1 MMIWLLT
8 SISEDVIFK
17 CGFAMMP
24 PTKDRIAKVAS
35 SLKTGY
41 FDFEVIAPFR
51 TECPFWTCLEKL
63 HGTSVESL
71 GNPHMWQFS
80 LALANVFD
88 IELADAVKCLS
99 ITPLVDLPTTESE
112 WINALRRFK
121 CTLQDVPEAERTF
134 SVCRQAIKN
143 NPREFYYVPEQMKSQ
158 ELCVIAMK
166 KEPVMLFFLP
176 LHLQSKAL
184 YRKAVRKDGKL
195 LTSVPIAYRCEEIYL
210 AAVRQNGLSIEFI
223 SPLEITPKVA
233 REAVRSNGE
242 ALKHVPFHL
251 VTKSLCDEAIR
262 CEPFGA
268 ALPFVPAAYRTE
280 RMILRV
286 LKSMPMA
293 LRHIPAEQQS
303 ELVRLAAVSSDGMA
317 IQHIPMSQQTEE
329 ICHKALT
336 NNIHCWK
343 YVNHSYR
350 ISGLLL
356 SVKMR
361 HNRKYPKDIQD
372 AVTKLVGKKC
382 ELSQLMA
389 KAYLSQL
396 EARDVAQ
403 QIGPTI
409 RRIVALAEIFDGR
422 TLAEIYQHNYKIRAA
437 IFRHSLGM

>member
-1 MMIWLLT
+1 MMM
-8 SISEDVIFK
+8 SS
-17 CGFAMMP
+17 
-24 PTKDRIAKVAS
+24 KDRINKVAS
-35 SLKTGY
+35 SLKYGY
-41 FDFEVIAPFR
+41 FDFKVIAPYR
-51 TECPFWTCLEKL
+51 TSSPFWGCLEKL
-63 HGTSVESL
+63 DGASVEYL
-71 GNPHMWQFS
+71 GKPQMWQFS
-80 LALANVFD
+80 LALSSVFD
-88 IELADAVKCLS
+88 IELGDVVRCLGNVVIS
-99 ITPLVDLPTTESE
+99 STQTIETV
-112 WINALRRFK
+112 WISALRRSK

-134 SVCRQAIKN
+134 GVCRQAIKN
-143 NPREFYYVPEQMKSQ
+143 NPREFYYVPEQLKTK
-158 ELCVIAMK
+158 ELCILAMR

-176 LHLQSKAL
+176 VHLQSKAL
-184 YRKAVRKDGKL
+184 YRKAVRKDGRL
-195 LTSVPIAYRCEEIYL
+195 LTSVPTAYRCEEIYL

-233 REAVRSNGE
+233 RAAVRSNGE
-242 ALKHVPFHL
+242 ALKYVPFHL

-268 ALPFVPAAYRTE
+268 ALPCVPAAYRTE

-293 LRHIPAEQQS
+293 LRHVPAEQQS
-303 ELVRLAAVSSDGMA
+303 ELVKLTAVSSDGMS
-317 IQHIPMSQQTEE
+317 IQFIEMCQQSEE
-329 ICHKALT
+329 VCHKALE
-336 NNIHCWK
+336 NNIHCWM

-350 ISGLLL
+350 ISGLLH

-361 HNRKYPKDIQD
+361 HNRKYPKDVQD

-396 EARDVAQ
+396 EPRDVAQ

-437 IFRHSLGM
+437 IFSYSLGV